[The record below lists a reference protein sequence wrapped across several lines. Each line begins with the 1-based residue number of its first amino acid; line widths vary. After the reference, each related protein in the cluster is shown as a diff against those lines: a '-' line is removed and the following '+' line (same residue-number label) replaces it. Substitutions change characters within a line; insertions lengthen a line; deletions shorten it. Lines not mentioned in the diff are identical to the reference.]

1 LVVIA
6 IIAILAA
13 ILFPVFAKARE
24 KARQNSCINNQR
36 QIAIAMTMYVQDNA
50 ETFMPDTG
58 TTAWSSLLKDYNEPS
73 IYDCPSKD
81 GAGTG
86 ARPEYCMNS
95 FLFGQAL
102 GDVEDPASALLLTD
116 LNMSNPARNFSLR
129 GGGDIDPR
137 HNGGAV
143 VACLDGHVVYDPL
156 TGSTT
161 KIGAL
166 ARRGMTFVCVPG
178 KKISDDAA
186 LAGPYNT
193 YYGYYDERPQYTGHM
208 QAVHGG
214 TGNVICCRNG
224 AMIPMP
230 VGSYKDATHAFPT
243 AVQVEFEMMGA
254 GTLSND
260 WFTLFAPETAT
271 CHSTT
276 GYSDAIPATDSI
288 VVGHTVGSE
297 AHFGGLGVNVF
308 IGSTVAAGTTG
319 PSLAGGTWY
328 RYVVSVV
335 GAKDVFVDV
344 YNGTSKV
351 ASAAGSAALS
361 SSIQDNGFM
370 AVYCG
375 DNHNTYAQA
384 RNITVRVW

>member
-1 LVVIA
+1 MSHIRSRGTRRAGFTLIELLVVIA

-137 HNGGAV
+137 H
-143 VACLDGHVVYDPL
+143 
-156 TGSTT
+156 
-161 KIGAL
+161 
-166 ARRGMTFVCVPG
+166 
-178 KKISDDAA
+178 
-186 LAGPYNT
+186 
-193 YYGYYDERPQYTGHM
+193 
-208 QAVHGG
+208 
-214 TGNVICCRNG
+214 
-224 AMIPMP
+224 
-230 VGSYKDATHAFPT
+230 
-243 AVQVEFEMMGA
+243 
-254 GTLSND
+254 
-260 WFTLFAPETAT
+260 
-271 CHSTT
+271 
-276 GYSDAIPATDSI
+276 
-288 VVGHTVGSE
+288 
-297 AHFGGLGVNVF
+297 
-308 IGSTVAAGTTG
+308 
-319 PSLAGGTWY
+319 
-328 RYVVSVV
+328 
-335 GAKDVFVDV
+335 
-344 YNGTSKV
+344 
-351 ASAAGSAALS
+351 
-361 SSIQDNGFM
+361 
-370 AVYCG
+370 
-375 DNHNTYAQA
+375 
-384 RNITVRVW
+384 